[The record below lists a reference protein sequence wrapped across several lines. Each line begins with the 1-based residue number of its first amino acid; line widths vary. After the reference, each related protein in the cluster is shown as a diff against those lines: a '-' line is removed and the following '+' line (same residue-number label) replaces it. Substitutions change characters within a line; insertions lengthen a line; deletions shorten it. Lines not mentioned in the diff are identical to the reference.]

1 MSLTE
6 NELLDILENIQFKL
20 RTNMT
25 PAQKADWQF
34 LLDRYTVKLEQVKK
48 LNNAFPTT
56 TSIRH
61 NGNR

>member
-1 MSLTE
+1 
-6 NELLDILENIQFKL
+6 
-20 RTNMT
+20 MT
-25 PAQKADWQF
+25 PGQKADWQF

>member
-20 RTNMT
+20 RTKMT

-34 LLDRYTVKLEQVKK
+34 LLERYQAKLAQVKK
-48 LNNAFPTT
+48 LNNAFPTI
-56 TSIRH
+56 TSIRQ
-61 NGNR
+61 NGNH

>member
-34 LLDRYTVKLEQVKK
+34 LLERYQAKLAQVKK
-48 LNNAFPTT
+48 LNNAFPIP
-56 TSIRH
+56 TSIRQ
-61 NGNR
+61 NGNH